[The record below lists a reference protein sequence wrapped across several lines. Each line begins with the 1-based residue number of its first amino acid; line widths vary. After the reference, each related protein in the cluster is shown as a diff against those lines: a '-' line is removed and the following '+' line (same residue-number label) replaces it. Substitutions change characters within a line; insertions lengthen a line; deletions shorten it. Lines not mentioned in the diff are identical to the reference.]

1 MNLRTSLVVAAVTLT
16 LAGCG
21 GGDSSTTTAAD
32 PSPSS
37 SATASQPSEAASGGP
52 AIAPGTYTRNVSVKE
67 VRALDLKPSDLQ
79 DVVGPDG
86 TGMVAY
92 KFEEAVWTEYHG
104 PSEDRLERGSFG
116 THHYDDDGMLV
127 ISETCCGDSLLTWET
142 DGSTLTMTLESSEV
156 EVTPVDHLMRDGV
169 YTKSD

>member
-1 MNLRTSLVVAAVTLT
+1 MNLRTSLAVAAVALT

-21 GGDSSTTTAAD
+21 GGDSSTTTTTD

-37 SATASQPSEAASGGP
+37 SSTASQPSEAAYDGP
-52 AIAPGTYTRNVSVKE
+52 TIVPGTYTKSVSITE
-67 VRALDLKPSDLQ
+67 VRALGLKPSDVQ
-79 DVVGPDG
+79 DLVGSGG
-86 TGMVAY
+86 TGLVAY

-116 THHYDDDGMLV
+116 THHYDEDGMLV

-142 DGSTLTMTLESSEV
+142 DGSTLTMTLESSAV